1 MTTGRIINP
10 TLHMTKFIAPK
21 ARTLN
26 MEEKRK
32 LEKLLLL
39 DIDGYIAQF
48 KAERSKQREP
58 VEKSAVTNAPAEVKA
73 LLTLNLNA
81 KKEVARTASELDRHG
96 YSVGSYGAETDKL
109 KVGYSPKPK
118 PLADF
123 DAQTAKS
130 EAPSAS

>member
-1 MTTGRIINP
+1 
-10 TLHMTKFIAPK
+10 MTKFIAPK

-26 MEEKRK
+26 MEEKR
-32 LEKLLLL
+32 
-39 DIDGYIAQF
+39 
-48 KAERSKQREP
+48 
-58 VEKSAVTNAPAEVKA
+58 TNAPAEVKA

-96 YSVGSYGAETDKL
+96 YSAGSYGAETDKL

-130 EAPSAS
+130 EAALGGTVQRLGVWGPGAIRRSLSF